1 MFKQQCSQVSEY
13 LQEFFDLPSEI
24 LGRATGFVKRQSKLT
39 TGIFVKTLVLG
50 LLEKGDASL
59 TDLIEVAGRFGV
71 EISESGLAQRMNNG
85 AEQVLKQL
93 VQLGMAQL
101 GEATTQAG
109 QILKSFSAVNIIDS
123 TQTSLPESCREL
135 LSGSGGC
142 ASPASAKIQ
151 VNYEYLSGTFTGLE
165 LGSGRVSDH
174 KCTFPIDFAQ
184 KNSLMLFDLGYF
196 KLATLA
202 AIALAEAW
210 FLTRL
215 HTNTTLYWQSADENK
230 ADIIDYLDK
239 QSPAVGEVA
248 VYIGAKERLPVRLV
262 YCRLPDTL
270 VAEKRRKARRNATKK
285 KRTCSEAHLRWLAW
299 HICITNVAP
308 TRLSAAQVLLVY
320 RLRWQ
325 IELVFKLWKSQAK
338 LTTIRFENPQHVICL
353 LYAHLLGL
361 LLFQWLIAPHRFSE
375 HTELSPVKAFKL
387 FQKVLPKFIRRI
399 ALGWH
404 KIPACL
410 AHFFR
415 ELQRLAQ
422 KSSRLKSPSTYHS
435 LLWHRL

>member
-1 MFKQQCSQVSEY
+1 MFKQKCIQVSNY
-13 LQEFFDLPSEI
+13 LQEFFDLPSEV
-24 LGRATGFVKRQSKLT
+24 LGRATGFVKRKSKLT

-50 LLEKGDASL
+50 LLERGDASL
-59 TDLIEVAGRFGV
+59 TDLVEVAGTFGV

-101 GEATTQAG
+101 GESTTKAG
-109 QILKSFSAVNIIDS
+109 EVLKSFSAVNIIDS

-135 LSGSGGC
+135 LSGSGGS
-142 ASPASAKIQ
+142 ASAASAKIQ

-165 LGSGRVSDH
+165 LGSGRISDH
-174 KCTFPIDFAQ
+174 RCPFPVSFAR

-196 KLATLA
+196 KLAILV
-202 AIALAEAW
+202 AIAQAEAW

-215 HTNTTLYWQSADENK
+215 HTNTSLYWQSDDEK
-230 ADIIDYLDK
+230 QADIIGYLDK
-239 QSPAVGEVA
+239 QSEAVGEVA

-262 YCRLPDTL
+262 YRRLPAAQ

-285 KRTCSEAHLRWLAW
+285 KQTCSATHLQWLAW
-299 HICITNVAP
+299 HICITNVP
-308 TRLSAAQVLLVY
+308 ITRLSSAQVLLVY

-325 IELVFKLWKSQAK
+325 IELIFKLWKSQAK
-338 LTTIRFENPQHVICL
+338 LTTIRYENPQHVVCL

-361 LLFQWLIAPHRFSE
+361 ILFQWLIAPHRFAE
-375 HTELSPVKAFKL
+375 DTELSPAKAFKC
-387 FQKVLPKFIRRI
+387 FQRVLPKFIRRM

-404 KIPACL
+404 KVPACL

-415 ELQRLAQ
+415 DLERYAQ
-422 KSSRLKSPSTYHS
+422 KSSRLKSPSTYHA
-435 LLWHRL
+435 LLWQGV